1 MCADPSSG
9 RPAVRRSAFGNAQRT
24 KISEYEI
31 RLITA
36 PYFLATKREAFRGR
50 GKSDSAATTWERS

>member
-1 MCADPSSG
+1 MCADASSG
-9 RPAVRRSAFGNAQRT
+9 RPALENAQRT

-36 PYFLATKREAFRGR
+36 PYFLATKREAFFAG
-50 GKSDSAATTWERS
+50 AATATPQPRPGRDRDGR